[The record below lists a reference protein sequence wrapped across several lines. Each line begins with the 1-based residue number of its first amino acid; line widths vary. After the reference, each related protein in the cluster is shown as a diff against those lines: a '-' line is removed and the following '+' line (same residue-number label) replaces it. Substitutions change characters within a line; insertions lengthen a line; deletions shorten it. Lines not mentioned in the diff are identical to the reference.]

1 MEVAC
6 PVIIVIIVILF
17 VVSSRSGVG
26 QLMKKGVPARGILL
40 QVSSFATRVPNSN
53 PRAERR
59 QVTIDVEVPGQAP
72 YVVSTMAVVLSTLRN
87 DVMPGATVE
96 LRVDPKNKKNLA
108 IVGPGSGFAVTG
120 LVTQPQ
126 GNPTS

>member
-6 PVIIVIIVILF
+6 TLFLVIAFILIALR
-17 VVSSRSGVG
+17 RSGMSG
-26 QLMKKGVPARGILL
+26 LMKKGLPARGILL
-40 QVSSFATRVPNSN
+40 QVSSLATRVPNSN
-53 PRAERR
+53 PRVERR
-59 QVTIDVEVPGQAP
+59 QVTLDVEVPGQPP
-72 YVVSTMAVVLSTLRN
+72 YEVSTQVLVLANLRA

-120 LVTQPQ
+120 LVTQPPQ
-126 GNPTS
+126 GKPS

>member
-6 PVIIVIIVILF
+6 PVFLFIVFILIAASRGG
-17 VVSSRSGVG
+17 VSG
-26 QLMKKGVPARGILL
+26 LMKKGLPARGILL
-40 QVSSFATRVPNSN
+40 QVSSLATRVPNST
-53 PRAERR
+53 PRVERR

-72 YVVSTMAVVLSTLRN
+72 YVVSAQVLVLANLRN

-96 LRVDPKNKKNLA
+96 LRVDPKNKKNIA

-120 LVTQPQ
+120 LVTQPPQ
-126 GNPTS
+126 GKPS